1 MKVLHI
7 ITGLN
12 DGGAEASLYRLCNTD
27 KLQQHSVISLMDLG
41 KYGSLLEQSGISV
54 VCLNMPR
61 GRITIAGLFRL
72 WHTIRNQKPDVVQT
86 WMYHAD
92 LIGGVIAKLCG
103 VKAIFWGIHHSNL
116 THGTVKNSTRVIAK
130 ICAFLSKFIPNLI
143 ISCSQKSVFIHQS
156 LGYDKHKFRVIPN
169 GYDLEQYS
177 PNKTKALDLRTQWNI
192 SQNIPL
198 IGMVARF
205 DPQKDHRTLIKSLS
219 FLKRSQKMFHC
230 ILVGSEMDV
239 TNSDLLAW
247 IKAEDVE
254 ENITLL
260 GRRNDIP
267 SVMNA
272 LDIHVLSSI
281 GEAFPNVL
289 AEAMACGTPCVT
301 TDVGDAALIVGDTG
315 WIVMPA
321 NALLLA
327 NELYVAINAL
337 REPESWSIRQQ
348 ATRERILNNFSL
360 DKMIKSYHATWHQ
373 IDHQK
378 TLR

>member
-1 MKVLHI
+1 M
-7 ITGLN
+7 
-12 DGGAEASLYRLCNTD
+12 
-27 KLQQHSVISLMDLG
+27 
-41 KYGSLLEQSGISV
+41 
-54 VCLNMPR
+54 
-61 GRITIAGLFRL
+61 
-72 WHTIRNQKPDVVQT
+72 
-86 WMYHAD
+86 
-92 LIGGVIAKLCG
+92 
-103 VKAIFWGIHHSNL
+103 
-116 THGTVKNSTRVIAK
+116 
-130 ICAFLSKFIPNLI
+130 
-143 ISCSQKSVFIHQS
+143 
-156 LGYDKHKFRVIPN
+156 
-169 GYDLEQYS
+169 EQYS

-321 NALLLA
+321 NALLL
-327 NELYVAINAL
+327 
-337 REPESWSIRQQ
+337 Q
-348 ATRERILNNFSL
+348 
-360 DKMIKSYHATWHQ
+360 
-373 IDHQK
+373 
-378 TLR
+378 